1 MWLFACLRTAA
12 IAAARGLKRAT
23 LDGDKSLEVRMWNYD
38 FVIPC
43 ALMLFTTLVYYF
55 NKPRLPIRVN
65 RTFIGL
71 IALQLLCM
79 LADVTSSK
87 MDENFSSY
95 SVEALYLANGAFF
108 VLYLARA
115 YWFYRLTLDI
125 VHIGST
131 PRRWLER
138 VCAVPFVIAELVAVS
153 SYWTGALFSITS
165 KGYMSGPLY
174 NGIYLYFV
182 GYILLSIALLV
193 RHAKRL
199 NRYEFDTA
207 LAFNVLLIAGNA
219 ARFLLPNMLIIDLF
233 CVMAINIAF
242 LGFLNP
248 DLFTTERGLAFNK
261 DGFRL
266 LLAQASMREDYHVL
280 GIVLQNYYHVR
291 GMLGGQE
298 MDEAITHINEWLL
311 ATFPQTATS
320 YLGGGRFMLVGGER
334 NDWEDISR
342 RISARF
348 DETWP
353 TEFGALQFN
362 VAFAYVSAESGLTSA
377 DQISNN
383 LTIALDTAQQ
393 DLAVGRDEAIDPHSI
408 REVDKQVSILR
419 MLEYAVRN
427 NEVEVYLQPLVDSKT
442 RRLVAAEA
450 LARIDDG
457 EGGILSPG
465 QFIAMA
471 EKSGYINQLGEI
483 VFEKTC
489 AFIAEHDT
497 QAMGLEWINVNV
509 SPIQCLQQNLVE
521 RFMVILRAY
530 GVRPEQIHLE
540 ITEQSIVD
548 YALFSKQVLAL
559 RDAGFVF
566 VLDDYGT
573 GHSNLMRVK
582 RYPFEN
588 VKLDMEVVRDWLRA
602 RDILVP
608 LVVKGFKETGYTVTA
623 EGIETEEMAD
633 AVTEIGCDYL
643 QGYLFSRPIAME
655 DFARKYLG

>member
-1 MWLFACLRTAA
+1 
-12 IAAARGLKRAT
+12 
-23 LDGDKSLEVRMWNYD
+23 MWNYD
-38 FVIPC
+38 FVLPC
-43 ALMLFTTLVYYF
+43 ALLLLTTLVYYF
-55 NKPRLPIRVN
+55 NKPRLPIRAN
-65 RTFIGL
+65 RTFMGL
-71 IALQLLCM
+71 IILQMLCM
-79 LADVTSSK
+79 IVGVGSTK
-87 MDENFSSY
+87 MDESFSSY

-131 PRRWLER
+131 PNRLFER
-138 VCAVPFVIAELVAVS
+138 ACALPFAVGELIAIS
-153 SYWTGALFSITS
+153 SYWTGAVFSITDM
-165 KGYMSGPLY
+165 GYASGPWY
-174 NGIYLYFV
+174 NGIYVYFV
-182 GYILLSIALLV
+182 GYTLLSIVLLV
-193 RHAKRL
+193 RHSKKL

-207 LAFNVLLIAGNA
+207 LAFNVLLIAGNSV
-219 ARFLLPNMLIIDLF
+219 RYLLPNMLIMDLF

-248 DLFTTERGLAFNK
+248 DLFTTERGLAFSK

-266 LLAQASMREDYHVL
+266 LLAQASTRDDYHVL

-291 GMLGGQE
+291 GMLGGQQ
-298 MDEAITHINEWLL
+298 MDEAITCINEWLL
-311 ATFPQTATS
+311 TSFPQTS
-320 YLGGGRFMLVGGER
+320 VCYLGAGRFMLVGGER
-334 NDWEDISR
+334 SDWADVSR
-342 RISARF
+342 RIDERF
-348 DETWP
+348 EEAWS
-353 TEFGALQFN
+353 TEYGALQFS

-393 DLAVGRDEAIDPHSI
+393 DLSVVRDDAIDPHSI

-419 MLEYAVRN
+419 KLEHAVRN
-427 NEVEVYLQPLVDSKT
+427 HEVEVYLQPLVDSKT
-442 RRLVAAEA
+442 RKLVAAEA
-450 LARIDDG
+450 LARIYDG
-457 EGGILSPG
+457 EGGILAPA

-471 EKSGYINQLGEI
+471 EKSGYIDQLGEI
-483 VFEKTC
+483 VFEKAC

-509 SPIQCLQQNLVE
+509 SPIQCLQQSLVD
-521 RFMVILRAY
+521 RFKVILRAY
-530 GVRPEQIHLE
+530 DVRPEQIHLE

-548 YALFSKQVLAL
+548 YALFSRQVLAL

-573 GHSNLMRVK
+573 GHSNLTRVK

-588 VKLDMEVVRDWLRA
+588 VKLDMEVVRDWLRD

-655 DFARKYLG
+655 EFAHKYLG

>member
-1 MWLFACLRTAA
+1 
-12 IAAARGLKRAT
+12 
-23 LDGDKSLEVRMWNYD
+23 MWNYN
-38 FVIPC
+38 FVMPC

-165 KGYMSGPLY
+165 KGYTSGPLY

-353 TEFGALQFN
+353 TEYGALQFN

-633 AVTEIGCDYL
+633 AVAEIGCDYL

>member
-1 MWLFACLRTAA
+1 MWLFVRLRTAA

-23 LDGDKSLEVRMWNYD
+23 LDGDKSLEVRMWNYN
-38 FVIPC
+38 FVMPC

-165 KGYMSGPLY
+165 KGYTSGPLY

-353 TEFGALQFN
+353 TEYGALQFN

-633 AVTEIGCDYL
+633 AVAEIGCDYL

>member
-1 MWLFACLRTAA
+1 
-12 IAAARGLKRAT
+12 
-23 LDGDKSLEVRMWNYD
+23 MWNYD

-87 MDENFSSY
+87 MDENFSTH
-95 SVEALYLANGAFF
+95 SVEALYLANGAYF

-153 SYWTGALFSITS
+153 SYWTGALFFITS

-266 LLAQASMREDYHVL
+266 LLAQASMRDDYHVL

-311 ATFPQTATS
+311 ATFPQTAAS

-353 TEFGALQFN
+353 TEHGALQFN

-530 GVRPEQIHLE
+530 DVRPEQIHLE

-643 QGYLFSRPIAME
+643 QGYLFSRPMAME
-655 DFARKYLG
+655 DFARKYAL

>member
-1 MWLFACLRTAA
+1 
-12 IAAARGLKRAT
+12 
-23 LDGDKSLEVRMWNYD
+23 MWNYD